1 MAATETGLKGNCATL
16 KPSMKGL
23 LGNMVQLLGFVIV
36 LVVVSGALLVSGGPA
51 VFAALPFELALIGGA
66 AFGTI
71 LIGNSTPVAVAA
83 MKGFGQSLR
92 GAKWSKEDYAG
103 LLTMM
108 HELLRRARRGG
119 IVAIEQDIE
128 APETSE
134 LFASQPR
141 VLSDPHAAGLI
152 CDSFRLIAL
161 DPAMRGQTATYL
173 QDRVG
178 EIVEERQRGVG
189 ALQTLA
195 DALPALGIVAA
206 VLGIIKTMA
215 MIDQSTAVLGEMIAA
230 ALLGTFL
237 GVFLAYGLVGPIANR
252 FGQIVEEEAVYL
264 DTIARIVTAYTQDT
278 APRTAIEMA
287 RATLPAHLR
296 PDMSAIDEN
305 LKVIRLGAARQAA

>member
-1 MAATETGLKGNCATL
+1 MVAK
-16 KPSMKGL
+16 SMKGRFVD
-23 LGNMVQLLGFVIV
+23 MVQLLGFVIV
-36 LVVVSGALLVSGGPA
+36 LVIISGALLVSGGPA
-51 VFAALPFELALIGGA
+51 VMSALPFELALIGGA
-66 AFGTI
+66 AFGTL
-71 LIGNSTPVAVAA
+71 LIGNSSAVAVAA
-83 MKGFGQSLR
+83 MRGFGQALR
-92 GAKWSKEDYAG
+92 GAKWTKQDYAG
-103 LLTMM
+103 LLTLM
-108 HELLRRARRGG
+108 HEMLRRARRGG

-128 APETSE
+128 SPDTSD
-134 LFASQPR
+134 LFQSQPR
-141 VLSDPHAAGLI
+141 LVADPHATGLI

-161 DPAMRGQTATYL
+161 DPAMRTQTATYL

-178 EIVEERQRGVG
+178 EIVDERQRGVT

-264 DTIARIVTAYTQDT
+264 DTIARIITAYTQDT

-287 RATLPAHLR
+287 RAALPGHIR
-296 PDMSAIDEN
+296 PDMSLVDEQ
-305 LKVIRLGAARQAA
+305 LKVTRLNAPRQAA

>member
-1 MAATETGLKGNCATL
+1 MI
-16 KPSMKGL
+16 
-23 LGNMVQLLGFVIV
+23 QLIGFVIV
-36 LVVVSGALLVSGGPA
+36 LFIVSGALLVSGGPA
-51 VFAALPFELALIGGA
+51 VLSALPFELALIGGA

-71 LIGNSTPVAVAA
+71 LIGNSTPVAISA
-83 MKGFGQSLR
+83 MKGFGQALR
-92 GAKWSKEDYAG
+92 GAKWTKADYAG

-119 IVAIEQDIE
+119 ILAIEQDIE
-128 APETSE
+128 SPESSD
-134 LFASQPR
+134 LFATQPR
-141 VLSDPHAAGLI
+141 LQADPHAAGLI

-161 DPAMRGQTATYL
+161 DPAMRTQTANYL

-178 EIVEERQRGVG
+178 EIVEERQRAVG

-215 MIDQSTAVLGEMIAA
+215 MIDQSTAVLGEMIAS

-252 FGQIVEEEAVYL
+252 FGQIVEEEAIYL
-264 DTIARIVTAYTQDT
+264 DTIARIITAYTQDT
-278 APRTAIEMA
+278 APRTAIELS
-287 RATLPAHLR
+287 RAALPSQVR
-296 PDMSAIDEN
+296 PDMTAIDEN
-305 LKVIRLGAARQAA
+305 LKVIRLSAARQAA

>member
-1 MAATETGLKGNCATL
+1 
-16 KPSMKGL
+16 
-23 LGNMVQLLGFVIV
+23 MVQLLGFLIV
-36 LVVVSGALLVSGGPA
+36 LLIVSAALFVSGGPA
-51 VFAALPFELALIGGA
+51 VMSALPFELALIGGA
-66 AFGTI
+66 AFGTL
-71 LIGNSTPVAVAA
+71 LIGNSTSVAVAA
-83 MKGFGQSLR
+83 MRGFGQALR
-92 GAKWSKEDYAG
+92 GAKWSKQDYAG

-108 HELLRRARRGG
+108 HEMLRRARRGG

-128 APETSE
+128 SPETSE
-134 LFASQPR
+134 LFQSQPR
-141 VLSDPHAAGLI
+141 LMADPHAAGLI

-161 DPAMRGQTATYL
+161 DPAMRRQTATYL

-178 EIVEERQRGVG
+178 EIVEARQRGVT

-264 DTIARIVTAYTQDT
+264 DTIARIITAYTQDT

-287 RATLPAHLR
+287 RAALPVHIR
-296 PDMSAIDEN
+296 PDMSLIDEH
-305 LKVIRLGAARQAA
+305 LRVIRLSTARQAA

>member
-1 MAATETGLKGNCATL
+1 MF
-16 KPSMKGL
+16 
-23 LGNMVQLLGFVIV
+23 QLIGFLIV
-36 LVVVSGALLVSGGPA
+36 LLVVSGALLVSGGPA

-66 AFGTI
+66 AIGTV
-71 LIGNSTPVAVAA
+71 LIGNSAPVAKAA
-83 MKGFGQSLR
+83 FLGFGQALR
-92 GAKWSKEDYAG
+92 GAKWTRTDYSG
-103 LLTMM
+103 LLALM
-108 HELLRRARRGG
+108 HDLTKRARRGG
-119 IVAIEQDIE
+119 IVAIETDIE
-128 APETSE
+128 TPENSE
-134 LFASQPR
+134 MFAAHPKLRQDGPA
-141 VLSDPHAAGLI
+141 LGLI

-161 DPAMRGQTATYL
+161 DPALRDQTAIYL

-178 EIVEERQRGVG
+178 EMVEERQRAVS

-252 FGQIVEEEAVYL
+252 FGQIVEEDAIYL
-264 DTIARIVTAYTQDT
+264 DTIARIITAYTQDI

-287 RATLPAHLR
+287 RANLPTHIR
-296 PDMSAIDEN
+296 PDMVELDA
-305 LKVIRLGAARQAA
+305 RLSVVSLRPVERLA

>member
-1 MAATETGLKGNCATL
+1 MIQ
-16 KPSMKGL
+16 
-23 LGNMVQLLGFVIV
+23 VLGFFIV
-36 LVVVSGALLVSGGPA
+36 LFIVSGALLISGGPA
-51 VFAALPFELALIGGA
+51 VFSALPFELALIGGA
-66 AFGTI
+66 AIGTV
-71 LIGNSTPVAVAA
+71 LIGNSTSVAMAA
-83 MKGFGQSLR
+83 FKGFGLAMR
-92 GAKWSKEDYAG
+92 GAKWRTADYAG
-103 LLTMM
+103 LLTLM

-128 APETSE
+128 HPETSE
-134 LFASQPR
+134 LFATQARLQNEPQ
-141 VLSDPHAAGLI
+141 AMALI

-161 DPAMRGQTATYL
+161 DPSMRAQTANYL
-173 QDRVG
+173 QDTVG
-178 EIVEERQRGVG
+178 EIIETRQRAVT

-252 FGQIVEEEAVYL
+252 FGQIIEEEAIYL
-264 DTIARIVTAYTQDT
+264 DTIARIITAYTQDM

-287 RATLPAHLR
+287 RASLPVDLR
-296 PDMSAIDEN
+296 PDMTAIDET
-305 LKVIRLGAARQAA
+305 LKVTRLSGARHAA

>member
-1 MAATETGLKGNCATL
+1 MI
-16 KPSMKGL
+16 
-23 LGNMVQLLGFVIV
+23 QLIGFVIV
-36 LVVVSGALLVSGGPA
+36 LFIVSSALLVSGGPA
-51 VFAALPFELALIGGA
+51 VLSALPFELALIGGA

-71 LIGNSTPVAVAA
+71 LIGNSTPVAISA
-83 MKGFGQSLR
+83 MKGFGQALR
-92 GAKWSKEDYAG
+92 GAKWRKSDYAG

-128 APETSE
+128 DPDSSD
-134 LFASQPR
+134 LFATQPH
-141 VLSDPHAAGLI
+141 LQADEHAVGLI

-161 DPAMRGQTATYL
+161 DPAMRAQTATYL

-178 EIVEERQRGVG
+178 EIVEERQRAVG

-215 MIDQSTAVLGEMIAA
+215 MIDQSTAVLGEMIAS

-252 FGQIVEEEAVYL
+252 FGQIVEEEAIYL
-264 DTIARIVTAYTQDT
+264 DTIARIITAYTQDT
-278 APRTAIEMA
+278 APRTAIEVA
-287 RATLPAHLR
+287 RAALPSQVR
-296 PDMSAIDEN
+296 PDMTAIDEH
-305 LKVIRLGAARQAA
+305 LKVIRLSAARRAA